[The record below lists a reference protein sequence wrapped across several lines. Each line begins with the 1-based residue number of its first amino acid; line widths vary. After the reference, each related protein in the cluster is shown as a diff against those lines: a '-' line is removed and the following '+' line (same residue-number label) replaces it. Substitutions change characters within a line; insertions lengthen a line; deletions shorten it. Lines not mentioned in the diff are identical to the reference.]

1 MRLCVHTQRPAFPS
15 TRPCAKIAGPP
26 AGGLEAPVSK
36 PVALIT
42 GASRGIGK
50 QLAIDLA
57 ADGYDLVVCARSTAD
72 SPARLPGTID
82 ETAELAREQGADVLV
97 APLDVRDEEAVAA
110 LADTVYER
118 FGRCDLLINNAAV
131 GVPGATL
138 ENSTKR
144 WRLAT
149 DINIHG
155 PFYLI
160 YYFCPRMREAGEGRV
175 INISSG
181 ASVNPGFRRVSY
193 TTTKRALEAM
203 TEGFAIELEDSVA
216 VNCIRLELG
225 VWTEGYA
232 FHARRRRP
240 LRLRG
245 PRHHVRRRPLDG
257 ETAARLHR
265 PGRHHR
271 RPARAGRRPPED
283 DRGLARDGACGPDA
297 C

>member
-1 MRLCVHTQRPAFPS
+1 MSR
-15 TRPCAKIAGPP
+15 
-26 AGGLEAPVSK
+26 

-50 QLAIDLA
+50 RLAIDLA
-57 ADGYDLVVCARSTAD
+57 AAGYDIVVCARSTAAA
-72 SPARLPGTID
+72 PAKLPGSIE
-82 ETAELAREQGADVLV
+82 ETAALVREQGAEALA

-110 LADTVYER
+110 LADAVYER

-149 DINIHG
+149 DVNIHG

-160 YYFCPRMREAGEGRV
+160 YYLCPRMREAGAGRV

-181 ASVNPGFRRVSY
+181 ASVNPGFRRISY
-193 TTTKRALEAM
+193 TATKRALEAM
-203 TEGFAIELEDSVA
+203 TEGFAVELAGAVA

-232 FHARRRRP
+232 FTLGDVDQSDFEDPVIMSDA
-240 LRLRG
+240 
-245 PRHHVRRRPLDG
+245 VRWMAAQPLDYTGQVVTIADLREQGVVRPQTVAG
-257 ETAARLHR
+257 EA
-265 PGRHHR
+265 
-271 RPARAGRRPPED
+271 
-283 DRGLARDGACGPDA
+283 
-297 C
+297 

>member
-1 MRLCVHTQRPAFPS
+1 PH
-15 TRPCAKIAGPP
+15 PCPKIAGPP
-26 AGGLEAPVSK
+26 PGGLEAPVSK

-82 ETAELAREQGADVLV
+82 ETAKLAREQGADVLV

-181 ASVNPGFRRVSY
+181 ASVNPGFRRISY

-232 FHARRRRP
+232 FTLGDVDRSDFEDPVIMSDAV
-240 LRLRG
+240 LWMAKQ
-245 PRHHVRRRPLDG
+245 PLDYTG
-257 ETAARLHR
+257 QVVTIADLREQGAVRPKTTA
-265 PGRHHR
+265 G
-271 RPARAGRRPPED
+271 
-283 DRGLARDGACGPDA
+283 
-297 C
+297 